1 MKILRVNTDKYGDKM
16 NKKDDLKGL
25 GGWLILVGIGVV
37 IAPFRLAY
45 EFGPMYYSIF
55 TDGTFEILTTP
66 GTEVY
71 HSLWA
76 PLLIGEALCNSL
88 LVLATVY
95 LVYLFFTKHYLF
107 PKVYIAIVAFSL
119 FFIPLDAWV
128 GSFVIT
134 DEPMFTPEITKEF
147 VRTLVGAV
155 IWVPYMLVSKRVK
168 ATFVE
173 YTPEKV
179 L

>member
-1 MKILRVNTDKYGDKM
+1 M
-16 NKKDDLKGL
+16 NDKDDLKGL
-25 GGWLILVGIGVV
+25 GGWLILVGIGIVL
-37 IAPFRLAY
+37 APFRLAY

-55 TDGTFEILTTP
+55 TDGTFEILTTA
-66 GTEVY
+66 GTEAY
-71 HSLWA
+71 HSLWG

-88 LVLATVY
+88 LVLASVY

-107 PKVYIAIVAFSL
+107 PKVYIAIIAFSL

-128 GSFVIT
+128 GSFVII
-134 DEPMFTPEITKEF
+134 DEPMFDPATTKEF
-147 VRTLVGAV
+147 VRTLGSAV

-173 YTPEKV
+173 HMPKKV
-179 L
+179 LQPTP